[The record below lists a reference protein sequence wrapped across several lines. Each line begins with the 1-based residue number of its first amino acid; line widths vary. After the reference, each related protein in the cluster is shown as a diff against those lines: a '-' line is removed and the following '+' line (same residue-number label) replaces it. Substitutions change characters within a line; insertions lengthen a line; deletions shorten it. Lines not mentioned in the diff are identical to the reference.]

1 MLACL
6 FYSIPKMRDPKR
18 ILKKLVGPNIDIKSF
33 EVTDE
38 PLEQAVETFRDVIQ
52 CRKIR
57 DFLKTNS
64 GIDLAISPKTFYKLL
79 EIGPI
84 NYIETTERDLEVKI
98 LSLKDTRNM
107 NDLVS
112 VGNLNSVLSEFY
124 KDLKLLHERISN
136 DFSNALLISDMRPE
150 LVDRCFDFLDKLEG
164 MHGKWSLF
172 KGGKVRDIENEFISL
187 FPNSHNALSL
197 ESKFPLIRHEM
208 ELYQSVL
215 RTEKKWGA
223 LNLDLFAIL
232 RRNDSQALSLIL
244 QNTQEIG
251 NRLWQIIYQSPKIK
265 KCVGLLGIDFGNIQ
279 TLFDDQTVYLDI
291 NAL

>member
-1 MLACL
+1 MC
-6 FYSIPKMRDPKR
+6 
-18 ILKKLVGPNIDIKSF
+18 
-33 EVTDE
+33 
-38 PLEQAVETFRDVIQ
+38 
-52 CRKIR
+52 IR
-57 DFLKTNS
+57 D
-64 GIDLAISPKTFYKLL
+64 
-79 EIGPI
+79 
-84 NYIETTERDLEVKI
+84 R
-98 LSLKDTRNM
+98 
-107 NDLVS
+107 
-112 VGNLNSVLSEFY
+112 
-124 KDLKLLHERISN
+124 
-136 DFSNALLISDMRPE
+136 
-150 LVDRCFDFLDKLEG
+150 
-164 MHGKWSLF
+164 F
-172 KGGKVRDIENEFISL
+172 KGGKIRDIENEFISL

-265 KCVGLLGIDFGNIQ
+265 KCLELLGIDFGNIQ

-291 NAL
+291 NAI

>member
-1 MLACL
+1 
-6 FYSIPKMRDPKR
+6 MRDPKR

-64 GIDLAISPKTFYKLL
+64 GIDLAISPETFYKLL

-172 KGGKVRDIENEFISL
+172 KAGKVRDIENEFISL